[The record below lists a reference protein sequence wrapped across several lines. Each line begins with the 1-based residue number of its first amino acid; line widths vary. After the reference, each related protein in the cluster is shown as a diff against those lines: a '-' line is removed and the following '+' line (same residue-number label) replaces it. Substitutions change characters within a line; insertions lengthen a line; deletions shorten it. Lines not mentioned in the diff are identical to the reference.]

1 MQPPTY
7 SIVIPVYNESRRLSA
22 TLERVIGFVQQQH
35 WEAEVVVV
43 NDGSTDD
50 TPDIARSFS
59 GRYPFVRVVEN
70 PGNHGKGYS
79 VRNGMLHASG
89 TFLLFSDADLSAPI
103 AESLKL
109 FEALRAGADIA
120 LGSRWMQR
128 ELQRVA
134 QPFYR
139 RVLGRVFNLLLRALL
154 GLPYKD
160 TQCGFKAFTRRAAE
174 MVFPRQRVT
183 RWGFDPEILFLA
195 HRMGLKVAEVPVR
208 WGHDTG
214 SKIHLVRDGMRM
226 AWDTIKIRW
235 SAIRGDYDVSQ
246 TCHPERSP
254 REQRD

>member
-160 TQCGFKAFTRRAAE
+160 TQCGFKAFTRAAAQA
-174 MVFPRQRVT
+174 VFPLQT
-183 RWGFDPEILFLA
+183 LERWGFDPEILFIA
-195 HRMGLKVAEVPVR
+195 RRFGMRIVEVPVE
-208 WGHDTG
+208 WSHAGYSQLHPF
-214 SKIHLVRDGMRM
+214 RDGTRM
-226 AWDTIKIRW
+226 FFDILRVRRNSWTGRYRATETPVAR
-235 SAIRGDYDVSQ
+235 AAR
-246 TCHPERSP
+246 
-254 REQRD
+254 